1 MEYSTIGEIKKKK
14 KLDKSKVENFD
25 DEVKNAL
32 LLLKNLKVS
41 DEEKELM
48 TMSLQT
54 MSEFVR
60 TYYGEKQ

>member
-1 MEYSTIGEIKKKK
+1 MGKIKKK

-25 DEVKNAL
+25 DKVKNAL
-32 LLLKNLKVS
+32 SLLERLNVS

-54 MSEFVR
+54 MSEFVT
-60 TYYGEKQ
+60 TYYGDKQ

>member
-1 MEYSTIGEIKKKK
+1 MEYSTMGKIKKK

-25 DEVKNAL
+25 DKVKNAL
-32 LLLKNLKVS
+32 SLLERLKVS
-41 DEEKELM
+41 DEEKELL

-54 MSEFVR
+54 MSEFVA

>member
-1 MEYSTIGEIKKKK
+1 MEYSTMGKIKKK

-25 DEVKNAL
+25 DKVKNAL
-32 LLLKNLKVS
+32 SLLERLNVS

-54 MSEFVR
+54 MSEFVT

>member
-1 MEYSTIGEIKKKK
+1 MGKIKKK

-25 DEVKNAL
+25 HKVKNAL
-32 LLLKNLKVS
+32 SLLKTLKVS

-54 MSEFVR
+54 MSEFVT